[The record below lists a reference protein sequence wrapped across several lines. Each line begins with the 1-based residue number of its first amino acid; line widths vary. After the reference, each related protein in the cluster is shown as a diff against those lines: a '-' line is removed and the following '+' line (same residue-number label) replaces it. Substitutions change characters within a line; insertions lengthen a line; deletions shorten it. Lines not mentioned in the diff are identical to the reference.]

1 MSRSALGV
9 AIVLLAAALSTAA
22 PVRSFAGRGGGGH
35 GGGGHFGGG
44 HFGGAHFGGGHFGGA
59 RHFGAA
65 HASHVALAGHANF
78 GHAAAV
84 SHALNSHA
92 GALRTAHVLNNPMA
106 RSRIGASLAM
116 AGWHGHGFG
125 WWRHFHGGFGW
136 IGPLFWPFAY
146 YDIYDYLIWA
156 YGYPFW
162 DYGYWDIYAGIFSPY
177 GYSDLYGYMASAPDG
192 RRHRGGASLAQVCA
206 DDSREIAGLPTDQIA
221 QAITPTEEQRASL
234 DDLAGSSIK
243 AAQTIRAACPTQAA
257 LTAPGRLAAMQ
268 NRVEAMI
275 SAVELVRPPLE
286 KLYGLLDDEQKARF
300 NALAEE
306 QRRKSLANT
315 PGGSTTPG
323 CTAAQSAAV
332 TWPTSEIE
340 ARLHPNDTQRAA
352 LGALQDAAAH
362 AADTL
367 KAACEPAGKLTP
379 VARLDAVSKRLDDML
394 QAIKSVRAAL
404 DDFYATLSDE
414 QKAQFEAIGPGRTS

>member
-1 MSRSALGV
+1 
-9 AIVLLAAALSTAA
+9 
-22 PVRSFAGRGGGGH
+22 
-35 GGGGHFGGG
+35 
-44 HFGGAHFGGGHFGGA
+44 
-59 RHFGAA
+59 
-65 HASHVALAGHANF
+65 
-78 GHAAAV
+78 
-84 SHALNSHA
+84 
-92 GALRTAHVLNNPMA
+92 
-106 RSRIGASLAM
+106 
-116 AGWHGHGFG
+116 
-125 WWRHFHGGFGW
+125 
-136 IGPLFWPFAY
+136 
-146 YDIYDYLIWA
+146 
-156 YGYPFW
+156 
-162 DYGYWDIYAGIFSPY
+162 
-177 GYSDLYGYMASAPDG
+177 
-192 RRHRGGASLAQVCA
+192 
-206 DDSREIAGLPTDQIA
+206 
-221 QAITPTEEQRASL
+221 
-234 DDLAGSSIK
+234 
-243 AAQTIRAACPTQAA
+243 
-257 LTAPGRLAAMQ
+257 MQ